1 MKTKLLLT
9 LFLTSAPFSSG
20 LAQSPLFSRTS
31 LSQRPSALPAPLTL
45 SDYPS
50 FQDTDSLN
58 TTAAQ
63 PAPRSVGKA
72 MLFSAVVPGTGQFY
86 NKSWLKGLAFVGI
99 EAGAIAINAIY
110 SQRGNEQEDIFERYA
125 DVHWSEAE
133 YWDSIFAMCERDPQS
148 AAYNCR
154 RDDIPSLRRW
164 ERDHFSHFLP
174 EEKNQTYY
182 ENIGKYDQFNF
193 AWDDTNIELG
203 RDSANREAYTKMR
216 KKANDQFKIAT
227 YGASAIL
234 LNHMFS
240 MFDAAYSTYRFNR
253 AQAQATMGL
262 EMQRHRDELLPAL
275 SVRMSW

>member
-1 MKTKLLLT
+1 MGSKISFVLISLGLLPVAL
-9 LFLTSAPFSSG
+9 
-20 LAQSPLFSRTS
+20 LAQPSNFSRAA
-31 LSQRPSALPAPLTL
+31 LSRNQDAPLTL
-45 SDYPS
+45 SVFPS
-50 FQDTDSLN
+50 LYLADSLN
-58 TTAAQ
+58 TMSAKPQ
-63 PAPRSVGKA
+63 RSVGKA
-72 MLFSAVVPGTGQFY
+72 MLFSAVIPGAGQFY

-110 SQRGNEQEDIFERYA
+110 TQRGKDQEDVFERYA
-125 DVHWSEAE
+125 DAHWSEEE
-133 YWDSIFAMCERDPQS
+133 YWDSIFAMCQRDQHS
-148 AAYNCR
+148 AVYNCR
-154 RDDIPSLRRW
+154 RDDLASLRRW

-193 AWDDTNIELG
+193 GWDDTNVELG

-234 LNHMFS
+234 INHVFS

-253 AQAQATMGL
+253 EQAKATMGL
-262 EMQRHRDELLPAL
+262 EMQRYHDELLPAL
-275 SVRMSW
+275 SMRMSW